1 MKDHDLEKWFLF
13 IAEYRS
19 TKTEDVYIYKYWS
32 ILHVHESTCGTEC
45 YCTSMLEREGHTHLW
60 CILHHLIQYK
70 LLFWFIN
77 SYIQFLLKK
86 LSTCVFHNALSLLI
100 RVNSE
105 NNFALTNRDTL
116 IWNEYNFFELALD
129 IFKQKKNFFW
139 ACWFCIWQRN
149 SSVIFH
155 IYSTNEILSGKKRL
169 EHFFLEQ
176 NQMECL

>member
-1 MKDHDLEKWFLF
+1 MVRPVCPHSYLLSGHSNQNVIHLIRLNIICPFFLSKTSLPFIHIILFTLNKNINKMKDHDLEKWFLF

-77 SYIQFLLKK
+77 SYIQFLL
-86 LSTCVFHNALSLLI
+86 
-100 RVNSE
+100 
-105 NNFALTNRDTL
+105 
-116 IWNEYNFFELALD
+116 
-129 IFKQKKNFFW
+129 
-139 ACWFCIWQRN
+139 
-149 SSVIFH
+149 
-155 IYSTNEILSGKKRL
+155 
-169 EHFFLEQ
+169 
-176 NQMECL
+176 